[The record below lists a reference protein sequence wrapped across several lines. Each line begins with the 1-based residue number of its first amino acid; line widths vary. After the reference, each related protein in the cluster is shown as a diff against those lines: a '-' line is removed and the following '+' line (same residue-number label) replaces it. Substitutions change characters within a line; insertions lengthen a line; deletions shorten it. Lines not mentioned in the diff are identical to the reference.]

1 MNRPESRS
9 RRNTGS
15 DDLQLKKLTEKFESM
30 NDQEL
35 QSFFSEMSEDNILTL
50 QNDLEKQLQS
60 LEAEPLPLNCPVTS
74 AMKPKMACHESE
86 IDLKRES
93 SCDISFEYESQT
105 DARPNCPAED
115 SINMNTF
122 GAAPSCPDMASA
134 PMKKNHANTIFRFA
148 KYAGIFVLLSSIGV
162 LFWNRKL
169 IIEYV
174 LNNILAHIQTGI
186 GFPSVP
192 TTEKWNVFSLLMLFI
207 LLPYLAAG
215 VLILK
220 SGIHLLWKQIKKM
233 HIRKTNYELELTKM
247 RRMFE
252 EEKLRNE
259 MLRQQI
265 EQEHNQ
271 VSRYQ
276 QETEKNAEI
285 LIRVLNV
292 IGISKEKMDKILLM
306 AEMIE
311 DADEAEADHIA
322 DHIAALISEEK
333 EKILYQKKN
342 EFLSQVFMND
352 YLKLSDES
360 RNFLITALMIFDRFK
375 DQDKCDFSSICILIS
390 KSVELEVK
398 NRYFYR
404 FLDYLGDTRGNCYSK
419 WPESMLQQ
427 YGSPKSICMMGD
439 FRFIMGMNN
448 GKNHTSNQ
456 AVFISFLKER
466 RILIGDFNTD
476 QKIIELLTEQNAII
490 ENIRLNYRNPAAH
503 TEYFDMDTAKT
514 CIGQVLTEDRYLI
527 RLLSCWSS

>member
-60 LEAEPLPLNCPVTS
+60 LEADPLPLNRPVTS
-74 AMKPKMACHESE
+74 AVKPKMACHESE

-93 SCDISFEYESQT
+93 SCDISFENESQT

-122 GAAPSCPDMASA
+122 GAAPSCSKMTYSSSVN
-134 PMKKNHANTIFRFA
+134 NHTNTIFRFA
-148 KYAGIFVLLSSIGV
+148 KYARIFIFLFCICV
-162 LFWNRKL
+162 LFSKWESFPL
-169 IIEYV
+169 LEPF
-174 LNNILAHIQTGI
+174 IL
-186 GFPSVP
+186 
-192 TTEKWNVFSLLMLFI
+192 LLCLAVCLFI
-207 LLPYLAAG
+207 L
-215 VLILK
+215 I
-220 SGIHLLWKQIKKM
+220 SGIRFLQKQIKKI